1 MELSHDMLSLE
12 TQAAIKVGVESVTA
26 LVLARD
32 DLIILTDFMADEAG
46 CTAREVADAVE
57 RPWKYRDELAEAKAA
72 LTAAAAALTGRA

>member
-32 DLIILTDFMADEAG
+32 DLIILTSWLADEGYSASDI
-46 CTAREVADAVE
+46 AYAVE
-57 RPWKYRDELAEAKAA
+57 KPWKFADVLDAAKAD
-72 LTAAAAALTGRA
+72 LTGRV

>member
-32 DLIILTDFMADEAG
+32 DLIILIDFMAGDNYSVDELAI
-46 CTAREVADAVE
+46 AVAK
-57 RPWKYRDELAEAKAA
+57 PWKYTDVLEQAKAD
-72 LTAAAAALTGRA
+72 LTGRA